1 MERVRCLSFCANALL
16 LVDFHINNWLGV
28 ELFAKKEDSE
38 IRHSEIATRE
48 TGTTRNSM
56 RLFIY
61 SLLPRWSV
69 LSPNAVLERSL
80 VHPRY
85 ALARSWEA
93 TKVFRRQV
101 RLPRNIVDERVYLR
115 VLYVQLSSLTLAC
128 SGDWQSFG
136 EHMNYTKG
144 VEIGTLTTKL

>member
-1 MERVRCLSFCANALL
+1 METFRYLSFCANALL
-16 LVDFHINNWLGV
+16 GFHINNWLGV

-61 SLLPRWSV
+61 SLLPRWSI
-69 LSPNAVLERSL
+69 LSPNSVFERSL
-80 VHPRY
+80 VHPHHTV
-85 ALARSWEA
+85 AKSWEVA
-93 TKVFRRQV
+93 RVLRRQV
-101 RLPRNIVDERVYLR
+101 RLPGNIVDERVYLR
-115 VLYVQLSSLTLAC
+115 VLYAQLSSLTSAC

-136 EHMNYTKG
+136 EHVSYTKG
-144 VEIGTLTTKL
+144 VEIGRLAAKL